1 MLCCIW
7 IFRTQKNTMQRE
19 VYGLG
24 KRFLLVDAAVLPEV
38 FLRVLEAKELLA
50 SRRARNIS
58 SAVKMAGLSRSAF
71 YKYKD
76 CVYDAQDSA
85 EVTTV
90 HATLR
95 DETGALH
102 SLLEAISG
110 AGASIVTINQSTPES
125 GTARVSVSFR
135 TGGMHLSAEALL
147 AELRRQPTVV
157 DIRRGV

>member
-1 MLCCIW
+1 M
-7 IFRTQKNTMQRE
+7 E
-19 VYGLG
+19 

-38 FLRVLEAKELLA
+38 FVRVLQAKELLA

-58 SAVKMAGLSRSAF
+58 AAVKMAGLSRSAF

-102 SLLEAISG
+102 SLLEAIS
-110 AGASIVTINQSTPES
+110 
-125 GTARVSVSFR
+125 
-135 TGGMHLSAEALL
+135 LSL
-147 AELRRQPTVV
+147 
-157 DIRRGV
+157 IHI

>member
-1 MLCCIW
+1 M
-7 IFRTQKNTMQRE
+7 E
-19 VYGLG
+19 

-38 FLRVLEAKELLA
+38 FVRVLQAKELLA

-58 SAVKMAGLSRSAF
+58 AAVKMAGLSRSAF

-102 SLLEAISG
+102 SLLEAIS
-110 AGASIVTINQSTPES
+110 
-125 GTARVSVSFR
+125 ARVSVSFR
-135 TGGMHLSAEALL
+135 TGGMHFSAEALL

>member
-1 MLCCIW
+1 L
-7 IFRTQKNTMQRE
+7 E
-19 VYGLG
+19 

-38 FLRVLEAKELLA
+38 FVRVLQAKELLA

-58 SAVKMAGLSRSAF
+58 AAVKMAGLSRSAF

>member
-1 MLCCIW
+1 M
-7 IFRTQKNTMQRE
+7 E
-19 VYGLG
+19 

-38 FLRVLEAKELLA
+38 FVRVLQAKELLA

-58 SAVKMAGLSRSAF
+58 AAVKMAGLSRSAF

-95 DETGALH
+95 